1 MEAREGVG
9 IVREFK
15 SVLRAFR
22 EGVCDGVG
30 TVISWHEFCNTHFA
44 FAFVILAPVFC
55 GEHD

>member
-9 IVREFK
+9 IIREFK

-30 TVISWHEFCNTHFA
+30 TIISWHEFCNTHFA
-44 FAFVILAPVFC
+44 FAFVILALVLC